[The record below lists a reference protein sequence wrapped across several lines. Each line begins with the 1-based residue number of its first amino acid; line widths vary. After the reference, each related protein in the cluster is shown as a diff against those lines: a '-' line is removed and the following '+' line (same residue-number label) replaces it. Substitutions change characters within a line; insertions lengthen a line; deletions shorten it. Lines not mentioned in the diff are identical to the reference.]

1 MLKTIEIDGI
11 DVPVVLS
18 CRKGARSIRISI
30 KSDGTIRLSVPYGVP
45 ELFAK
50 RFLLQKQAWIRE
62 HVKTQ
67 IVIKNG
73 DHIGKNHR
81 VTIKRTDATRSHTK
95 ITDTEIFVTLPM
107 GQVETDKEAQKII
120 KKACEK
126 ALLHESEKLLPQR
139 LDAISTQFG
148 MSYTSCSVKKLK
160 SRWGACDSRNNISF
174 NSYLVQL
181 DWILIDY
188 VICHELAH
196 TVHHH
201 HQESFWQLV
210 GSMYPKYKSARKLLK
225 TKPTDIFPTIF

>member
-18 CRKGARSIRISI
+18 RRKGTRSLRIAI
-30 KSDGTIRLSVPYGVP
+30 KSDGSVRLSVPYGVP

-50 RFLLQKQAWIRE
+50 RFLIQKQAWIRD
-62 HVKTQ
+62 HLKIQ
-67 IVIKNG
+67 PVILDG
-73 DHIGKNHR
+73 AHIGKNHQLT
-81 VTIKRTDATRSHTK
+81 VKRTTAARSHTK
-95 ITDTEIFVTLPM
+95 VTGTEIFVTLPLD
-107 GQVETDKEAQKII
+107 VEVHHTDAQKTIR
-120 KKACEK
+120 KACEK
-126 ALLHESEKLLPQR
+126 ALLLEAEALLPQR
-139 LDAISTQFG
+139 LETLSKQFNVP
-148 MSYTSCSVKKLK
+148 YTSCSVKKLK
-160 SRWGACDSRNNISF
+160 SRWGACDSLNNISF
-174 NSYLVQL
+174 NTYLVQL

-210 GSMYPKYKSARKLLK
+210 GAMYPKYKTARKLLK